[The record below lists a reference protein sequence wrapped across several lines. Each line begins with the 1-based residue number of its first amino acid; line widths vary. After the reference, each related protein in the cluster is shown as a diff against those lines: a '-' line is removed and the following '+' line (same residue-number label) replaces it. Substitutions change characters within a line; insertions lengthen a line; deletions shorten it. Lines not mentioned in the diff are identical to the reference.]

1 MSTYL
6 DCNATTPVDPE
17 VAEIMWRFLVEN
29 FGNPG
34 SRTHDFGNTAK
45 IAVEHAREQVAS
57 VVKTDKSDVTFTSG
71 ATEANNLA
79 LVGLKGYLLESK
91 KTVITSQI
99 EHMAVLEPLAHLEA
113 AGVKVMYLAPNKDGI
128 IEPSDLEG
136 LLSDDVGLVS
146 LMHINN
152 ETGAIQPIEKYADIL
167 ARTNTYFHVDAAQG
181 FGKDIEQLQHDRIDM
196 ISCSGHK
203 IHGPKGIGAL
213 ITKRRRYKRPPITPL
228 LLGGGQE
235 RNLRAGTLPTHQIAG
250 FGLAAVLAL
259 SNAGKRHL
267 YCLKIKED
275 AIAAFDRLTPVYN
288 GLKYSASH
296 TLNLSVRGVNS
307 EAAIVALKGVAALSN
322 GSACT
327 SSSYTH
333 SHVLKAMKVD
343 DDVLEGALRF
353 SWSHMTSEVDWEL
366 IVKKLSELT

>member
-1 MSTYL
+1 MTTYL
-6 DCNATTPVDPE
+6 DCNATTPIEPD
-17 VAEIMWRFLVEN
+17 VAEIMWGFLVEN
-29 FGNPG
+29 YGNPG
-34 SRTHDFGNTAK
+34 SRTHEFGNAAK
-45 IAVEHAREQVAS
+45 IAVENAREQIAC
-57 VVKTDKSDVTFTSG
+57 VVETDKSDVTFTSG

-79 LVGLKGYLLESK
+79 LIGMKEYLLESK
-91 KTVITSQI
+91 KTVIASQI
-99 EHMAVLEPLAHLEA
+99 EHMAVLEPLAHLEK
-113 AGVKVMYLAPNKDGI
+113 AGVKVKYLAPNKDGI
-128 IEPSDLEG
+128 IEPNDLEA
-136 LLSDDVGLVS
+136 LLFDNVGLVS

-167 ARTNTYFHVDAAQG
+167 ARTNAYFHVDAAQG
-181 FGKDIEQLQHDRIDM
+181 FGKDIEQLRHDRVDM

-213 ITKRRRYKRPPITPL
+213 ITRRRRYKRPPITPL

-250 FGLAAVLAL
+250 FGLAAELAL
-259 SNAGKRHL
+259 SEANKRNL
-267 YCLKIKED
+267 CCLKIKEE
-275 AIAAFDRLTPVYN
+275 AIAAFDRLSPVYN
-288 GLKYSASH
+288 GLKYSAAH
-296 TLNLSVRGVNS
+296 TLNLSIRGVNS

-343 DDVLEGALRF
+343 DEVLEGALRF
-353 SWSHMTSEVDWEL
+353 SWCHMTGKVDWEL